1 MDNQVRKIGITGANG
16 FVGQNTLKY
25 FTSLGYP
32 VKGFTRSDSTPN
44 LTYLDLND
52 LTQMESRLADI
63 DVLIHSAWVGSDRF
77 NRDKSDVQ
85 AKNISIAENLIKISR
100 NTNISRIVGIGS
112 QDELLDG
119 EQPWKDDSKMFALT
133 EYAKAKVESFNI
145 FATSAVNF
153 TWARL
158 FSVYGKSDRRDW
170 IITRAVKCLRE
181 NIPATFGKCSKPWSL
196 THIEDVAI
204 ALELLVKKEISGIVN
219 ISNLESPSLKNHMQ
233 LLQSISR
240 KDLFTFRPNNIAE
253 RELSRTLGVID
264 KIGWKPI
271 LNRKERFLELLS

>member
-1 MDNQVRKIGITGANG
+1 MDYQVKKIGITGANG
-16 FVGQNTLKY
+16 FVGQNTFKY
-25 FTSLGYP
+25 FASLGYL
-32 VKGFTRSDSTPN
+32 VKGFTSSTLIPN

-52 LTQMESRLADI
+52 LTQMESELADI
-63 DVLIHSAWVGSDRF
+63 DVLIHSAWVGSDRV

-85 AKNISIAENLIKISR
+85 VKNISIAKNLIKISR

-119 EQPWKDDSKMFALT
+119 EQPWKDESKMFAMT

-145 FATSAVNF
+145 FATSAINF

-158 FSVYGKSDRRDW
+158 FSVYGKSDKRDW
-170 IITRAVKCLRE
+170 IMTRAVKCLRE
-181 NIPATFGKCSKPWSL
+181 DIPATFGKCSKPWSL
-196 THIEDVAI
+196 THIEDAAI
-204 ALELLVKKEISGIVN
+204 AIELLVKKETNGIVN
-219 ISNLESPSLKNHMQ
+219 ISNLDSPSLKSHMQ

-240 KDLFTFRPNNIAE
+240 KNLFTFSPNPTPE

-264 KIGWKPI
+264 KVGWKPI
-271 LNRKERFLELLS
+271 LSREERFLELLS

>member
-16 FVGQNTLKY
+16 FIGQNTLKY
-25 FTSLGYP
+25 FASLGYS
-32 VKGFTRSDSTPN
+32 VKGFTSSDSIPS

-52 LTQMESRLADI
+52 PAQMESKLADI

-85 AKNISIAENLIKISR
+85 DKNISIAKNLIKISR

-119 EQPWKDDSKMFALT
+119 EQPWKDESRMFALT
-133 EYAKAKVESFNI
+133 EYAKAKVASFNI

-181 NIPATFGKCSKPWSL
+181 DIPVTFGKCSKPWSL

-204 ALELLVKKEISGIVN
+204 AIELLVKKEISGSVN
-219 ISNLESPSLKNHMQ
+219 ISNLESPSLKNHLQ
-233 LLQSISR
+233 LLQSISC
-240 KDLFTFRPNNIAE
+240 KNLFTFRPNATLE
-253 RELSRTLGVID
+253 RELSRTHGVID
-264 KIGWKPI
+264 KIGWKPTV
-271 LNRKERFLELLS
+271 NRKERFLELLS

>member
-16 FVGQNTLKY
+16 FIGQNTLKY
-25 FTSLGYP
+25 FASLGYL
-32 VKGFTRSDSTPN
+32 VKGFTSSDSIPS

-52 LTQMESRLADI
+52 PAQMESKLADI

-85 AKNISIAENLIKISR
+85 DKNISIAKNLIKISR

-119 EQPWKDDSKMFALT
+119 EQPWKDESRMFALT
-133 EYAKAKVESFNI
+133 EYAKAKVETFNI
-145 FATSAVNF
+145 FASSGVNF

-170 IITRAVKCLRE
+170 TITKAVKCLRE
-181 NIPATFGKCSKPWSL
+181 DIPVTFGKCSKPWSL

-204 ALELLVKKEISGIVN
+204 AIELLVKKEISGNVN
-219 ISNLESPSLKNHMQ
+219 ISNLDSPSLKNHLQ
-233 LLQSISR
+233 LLQSISC
-240 KDLFTFRPNNIAE
+240 KNLFTFGPNATLE

>member
-1 MDNQVRKIGITGANG
+1 VRKIGITGANG

-25 FTSLGYP
+25 FESLGYL
-32 VKGFTRSDSTPN
+32 VKGFTSSDSIQS

-52 LTQMESRLADI
+52 LTQMESKLVDI

-85 AKNISIAENLIKISR
+85 DKNIAIAKNLMKISR
-100 NTNISRIVGIGS
+100 NTSISRIVGIGS

-119 EQPWKDDSKMFALT
+119 EQPWKDESKMFALT

-145 FATSAVNF
+145 FASSAVNF

-158 FSVYGKSDRRDW
+158 FSVYGKFDKRDW

-181 NIPATFGKCSKPWSL
+181 DIPATFGKCSKPWSL
-196 THIEDVAI
+196 THIEDVAVAI
-204 ALELLVKKEISGIVN
+204 ELLVKKEVNGIVN
-219 ISNLESPSLKNHMQ
+219 ISNLESHSLKNHMQ
-233 LLQSISR
+233 LLQSISG
-240 KDLFTFRPNNIAE
+240 KDLFTFAPNATPE
-253 RELSRTLGVID
+253 RELSRTPGVID

-271 LNRKERFLELLS
+271 LNREERFLELLS

>member
-16 FVGQNTLKY
+16 FIGQNTFKY
-25 FTSLGYP
+25 FVSLGYL
-32 VKGFTRSDSTPN
+32 VKGFTSSDSIPS

-52 LTQMESRLADI
+52 PAQMESKLADI

-85 AKNISIAENLIKISR
+85 DKNISIAKNLIKISR

-119 EQPWKDDSKMFALT
+119 EQPWKDESRMFALT

-145 FATSAVNF
+145 FASSGVNF
-153 TWARL
+153 T
-158 FSVYGKSDRRDW
+158 W

-181 NIPATFGKCSKPWSL
+181 EIPVTFGKCSKPWSL

-204 ALELLVKKEISGIVN
+204 AIELLVKKEISGSVN
-219 ISNLESPSLKNHMQ
+219 ISNLESPSLKNHLQ

-240 KDLFTFRPNNIAE
+240 KNLFTFRPNATLE